1 MIKAIFFD
9 AKDTLGYVDRPGH
22 LVTYKPSTET
32 LLETVGGTIG
42 CRIGIITNLPRDVD
56 SAAGLKMITD
66 AGIAGF
72 LDPAGFVTNHDA
84 GADKPGA
91 EIYRFA
97 AAKLGLAPEECM
109 FVGENFLEVLGARAA
124 GMQAELKPCP
134 PGREFLTK
142 DIAARP
148 STEKDSGRLSEQIME
163 EDHLIG
169 RRLVMASAA
178 ISKKVAAGEAPPLRA
193 MGLLVFL
200 LHEFIDRYHHAI
212 EERVLLPLAF
222 ANGFPQASAAYVYED
237 HDAGRK
243 LFATMSDTLARIR
256 AGDAAAIPL
265 FCKALDD
272 FVLLYREHARRENDE
287 TLPGIGAH
295 LNGHSDA
302 VLVELMG
309 RYGPGDL
316 GPWLMLI
323 ADLEQELTSTGGS
336 GMPDIKTVAVMAY
349 HRCGEQDTLVPYEI
363 LKHASMVLA
372 ERGKQLRVRLL
383 RVAESDP
390 EVVEM
395 QMGTRV
401 FTDGAVEPE
410 DMFDLL
416 FVPGGLGSG
425 EASKD
430 ERLRAIVRRHHEAGK
445 VVATNCSGISI
456 LHRAEIL
463 GDTPVTCAATVARR
477 LKEEGANLLQPRTMW
492 AGQVD
497 GKIWTSAGGSG
508 VHGSTIAMIA
518 NYFGRDVGQYLGMGW
533 DTYPALGEQIFEERG
548 PQYLS
553 FPVLEAGIQDQL
565 EDILLPRR
573 AAAMAS

>member
-1 MIKAIFFD
+1 
-9 AKDTLGYVDRPGH
+9 V
-22 LVTYKPSTET
+22 
-32 LLETVGGTIG
+32 
-42 CRIGIITNLPRDVD
+42 IITNLPANVD

-66 AGIAGF
+66 AGIARH

-84 GADKPGA
+84 GADKPA
-91 EIYRFA
+91 PEIYRFA
-97 AAKLGLAPEECM
+97 AAKMGLAPEECL

-148 STEKDSGRLSEQIME
+148 ATDKDSGRLSEQIME

-178 ISKKVAAGEAPPLRA
+178 IAKKIAAGEAPPLRA

-200 LHEFIDRYHHAI
+200 LHEFIDRYHHTV

-222 ANGFPQASAAYVYED
+222 ANGFPQADAAYVYAD

-243 LFATMSDTLARIR
+243 LFATMRDTLERIR
-256 AGDAAAIPL
+256 GGDAAAIPL
-265 FCKALDD
+265 FREALDG
-272 FVLLYREHARRENDE
+272 FVVLYREHARRENDE

-302 VLVELMG
+302 VLVELME
-309 RYGPGDL
+309 RFGPGDL

-323 ADLEQELTSTGGS
+323 ADLEQELQASTGGN
-336 GMPDIKTVAVMAY
+336 GMPEIKTVAVMAY

-363 LKHASMVLA
+363 LKHAAMVLA
-372 ERGKQLRVRLL
+372 QQGKSLRVRLL
-383 RVAESDP
+383 RVAESDS

-430 ERLRAIVRRHHEAGK
+430 ERLRAIVRKHHDAGK
-445 VVATNCSGISI
+445 IVATNCSGISI
-456 LHRAEIL
+456 LHRAGIL
-463 GDTPVTCAATVARR
+463 GDTPVTSAATVARR

-492 AGQVD
+492 AGQAD

-518 NYFGRDVGQYLGMGW
+518 NYFGRELGQYLGMGW

-553 FPVLEAGIQDQL
+553 FPALEAGIQDAL
-565 EDILLPRR
+565 EDMLLPRR